1 LFYNRRAIEVNLLTR
16 GLAIVLVSS
25 GLLGVSGCSGDN
37 ETEVQKL
44 AKTAGDPGAA
54 AAPKAPA
61 STVPTATTSDGAFK
75 QNSGNM
81 PTDYPG
87 QKK

>member
-1 LFYNRRAIEVNLLTR
+1 MNLLTR

-25 GLLGVSGCSGDN
+25 GLLGVSGCSTDN
-37 ETEVQKL
+37 ETETQKL

-54 AAPKAPA
+54 AARKGPA
-61 STVPTATTSDGAFK
+61 STVPTATTSDGAFQ
-75 QNSGNM
+75 QNSGNT

-87 QKK
+87 QKKK